1 MSEPP
6 PYLTSSA
13 SLPGPDLRRS
23 DQRTGTIGLVAL
35 ILGILETIYAGS
47 QLVGVLFGNLFV
59 RWQRT
64 FFKGLPGSSAA
75 MPDEMFDAMDR
86 MMKRSALGQSV
97 RMVAFLAVTA
107 WLIVL
112 AVQLR
117 RGRVEALQTAKSW
130 MWLAL
135 GAIGLSSLVQAFVL
149 VPAQIAYQREVMEAM
164 TKVPGRPL
172 PPGLIEDMNTMTTV
186 MMALTAFGGAVLLA
200 IWPIAFRV
208 WAGKIQ
214 KQVEVG

>member
-13 SLPGPDLRRS
+13 SLPGPDHRRS

-35 ILGILETIYAGS
+35 ILGILETIHAGY
-47 QLVGVLFGNLFV
+47 QLVGALLGNLFV
-59 RWQRT
+59 QWQRT

-135 GAIGLSSLVQAFVL
+135 GTIGLSSMIHAFVL
-149 VPAQIAYQREVMEAM
+149 VPAQIAYQREVVEAM

-172 PPGLIEDMNTMTTV
+172 SPGLIENMNTMTTA
-186 MMALTAFGGAVLLA
+186 MMVLTAFGGAVLLA
-200 IWPIAFRV
+200 IWPIAFRI